1 MSFACS
7 TIESRSQKHEDIDP
21 CETATGKTEYLAF
34 GPDKNIE
41 TQINL
46 LSRITSYPSLGRH
59 RACIAFHHGISR
71 VT

>member
-1 MSFACS
+1 MKSRKIEVRIQTSSLPRNALDGGGSMMSFACS

-46 LSRITSYPSLGRH
+46 L
-59 RACIAFHHGISR
+59 
-71 VT
+71 